1 MKEIEIAQLYDND
14 YSVTVINALKQ
25 YWKTIKRFSCI
36 GRPKKY
42 NLLVF
47 LDGCSAEYILKD
59 GRKFIADSGS
69 VVYSPANAEYS
80 VRFYDF
86 KDKNSNTIGINFLL
100 YDKEGEPFVLDNDL
114 KVFNAENSNYKLIFN
129 RMSNLSE
136 ANIVCVGK
144 IKSLMYDLIFKISEF
159 YRKDY
164 YNKFSI
170 IEDGINYL
178 ESDEEQLLKIDE
190 IAQMCNVSE
199 VYFRKLFKE
208 YSGVSPAKY
217 RTERKIVRAKNY
229 LQQDTMSVAEISD
242 RLGFSDVSYFIKT
255 FKECVGVTPKQY
267 RNIGT

>member
-1 MKEIEIAQLYDND
+1 MKEIEIAQLYDYD

-25 YWKTIKRFSCI
+25 FWRTIKRFSCI

-47 LDGCSAEYILKD
+47 LDGCSAEYTLTD
-59 GRKFIADSGS
+59 GRKITAESGS
-69 VVYSPANAEYS
+69 LVYTPANSEYS

-86 KDKNSNTIGINFLL
+86 KSNDSNTIGINFLL
-100 YDKEGEPFVLDNDL
+100 YDKSNVPFVLDKEI
-114 KVFNAENSNYKLIFN
+114 KVFGGENSNYKPIFN
-129 RMSNLSE
+129 HISNRSE
-136 ANIVCVGK
+136 ANTVCTGK
-144 IKSLMYDLIFKISEF
+144 IKSLMYDLIFKMSEF

-170 IEDGINYL
+170 IEEGINYL

-217 RTERKIVRAKNY
+217 RTDRKITRAKNY
-229 LQQDTMSVAEISD
+229 LQHHSMSVAEISD
-242 RLGFSDVSYFIKT
+242 RLGFADVSYFIKI
-255 FKECVGVTPKQY
+255 FRECVGVTPNQY
-267 RNIGT
+267 RKIGT